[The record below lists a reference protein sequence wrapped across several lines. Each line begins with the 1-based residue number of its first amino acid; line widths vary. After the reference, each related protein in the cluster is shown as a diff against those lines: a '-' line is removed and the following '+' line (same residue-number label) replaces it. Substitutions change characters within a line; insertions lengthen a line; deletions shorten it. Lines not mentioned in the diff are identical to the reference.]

1 MEELYFETKHLNKT
15 NKQKFNKRKSEINK
29 NNDLVVLNSIIT
41 ETGLLAIL
49 SQSVEFLLE
58 FTEKF
63 SLLIQN
69 ETNKRII
76 KEGIRKLLNNE
87 DSIDISEVRTS
98 QLKALIDNA
107 KKSQYFDLKSLELL
121 DEIRKT
127 RNYFVHNF
135 LMQNIVDFYKNS
147 AFKKKALKILVLS
160 NILLSQLI
168 NVFYDTFMT
177 KTSKI
182 DNEITDILDE
192 LKFNFTNN
200 SL

>member
-15 NKQKFNKRKSEINK
+15 NKQKFNTRKSEINK
-29 NNDLVVLNSIIT
+29 SNDLVVFNSIIT

-69 ETNKRII
+69 ETSKRII

-168 NVFYDTFMT
+168 KVFYDTFMT

>member
-15 NKQKFNKRKSEINK
+15 NKQKFNTRKSEINK
-29 NNDLVVLNSIIT
+29 SNDIVVLHSIIT

-76 KEGIRKLLNNE
+76 KESIRKLLNNE

-107 KKSQYFDLKSLELL
+107 KKSHYYDLKFLELL

-168 NVFYDTFMT
+168 NVLYDTFMT

-182 DNEITDILDE
+182 DNEITDILEE